1 MSCSVETIPNFD
13 RELKKLAKK
22 YPSLKKEVIE
32 LGNLL
37 TDEPAKGAAIGKN
50 CYKIRLSIKS
60 KSGGAKAITC
70 VITVDERVLLLS
82 VYDKSEKANIPDK
95 LLAQLLTDAGL

>member
-1 MSCSVETIPNFD
+1 MNCSVETIPNFD

-60 KSGGAKAITC
+60 KGKASRVVPKPSPASLPWMSGFYSCPSTTSQSKPTSRTNC
-70 VITVDERVLLLS
+70 SL
-82 VYDKSEKANIPDK
+82 NC
-95 LLAQLLTDAGL
+95 